1 MDYSGKMMTM
11 EPNYSEKAINV
22 SAYKVSLAK
31 QLEENAKRLLE
42 HYQRIQDQHKKTESQ
57 KQEITSFVCDWQ

>member
-1 MDYSGKMMTM
+1 M

-31 QLEENAKRLLE
+31 QLEENAKKLLE
-42 HYQRIQDQHKKTESQ
+42 HYQRVQDQHKKNEVQ